1 MLIDDKKM
9 PIIELLRFSVLYG
22 LDGVMKDILLG
33 RYGDHDGDLTVNSL
47 VPLDDMPLMH
57 PDEEVKYNWKARRC
71 PRSRL
76 YWPLY
81 ALGALVG
88 HKNIVTVALKEFGGK
103 YDVSCGE
110 EFALR
115 LEEGVEIVD
124 DHTLPS
130 EMFHWIFQKN
140 ILDMIEC
147 GFQFRWIDHK
157 KIFFEDYIRYN
168 F

>member
-1 MLIDDKKM
+1 MK
-9 PIIELLRFSVLYG
+9 EL
-22 LDGVMKDILLG
+22 
-33 RYGDHDGDLTVNSL
+33 
-47 VPLDDMPLMH
+47 
-57 PDEEVKYNWKARRC
+57 
-71 PRSRL
+71 
-76 YWPLY
+76 
-81 ALGALVG
+81 
-88 HKNIVTVALKEFGGK
+88 GGK
-103 YDVSCGE
+103 YDVPCGE

-124 DHTLPS
+124 DHTLLS

-140 ILDMIEC
+140 MLYMIEC